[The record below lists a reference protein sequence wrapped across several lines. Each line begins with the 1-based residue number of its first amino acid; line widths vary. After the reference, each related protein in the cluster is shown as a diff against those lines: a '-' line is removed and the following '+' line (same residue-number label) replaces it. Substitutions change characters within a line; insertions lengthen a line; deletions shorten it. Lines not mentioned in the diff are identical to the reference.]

1 MRKFFLWL
9 MLFALVLVPSIA
21 GAVESSPVELGKVG
35 VFKVFKP
42 MYKDD
47 YGYSDVTV
55 QLKNGEVIY
64 PSMDVYRLESVV
76 FGAAINGSYNTDMML
91 PSGIMTTQAGE
102 SALKGKFSTEYG
114 NIINYGAGIALYG
127 GLKARWSLNS
137 TPASIGS
144 TVLPPYNAWH
154 FYDVTSMDIGNVLP
168 YVELERKY
176 GGPNITGIKVF
187 FVESGDTKPV
197 PIHDVSSVRISVENN
212 GNGYTGTKLSAAE
225 SFSGFSDTEPII
237 CTMSANLKESDKFT
251 VYLAFDKGDDTF
263 VWSFSHDREYNSYP
277 DNWTIWRN
285 EYGLQN
291 IHDSSIDVKIT
302 LSGDIYF
309 DSFFAG
315 NNEIIS
321 LDYEMSKDVYSN
333 DVILAIVTPKKPG
346 YTTLRLKYSIY
357 GDAKTD
363 IKSVIVDSQDND
375 GHWRRKIDW
384 EEESPLKAQVHDYS
398 YRINVNHVGGK
409 PYYETATV
417 TGYVAWD
424 MVGSDDAS
432 FNDADVTLSV
442 GSYYSYSS
450 RKLKYEGEG
459 RFSVRDRD
467 GEEVLL
473 SNSDSAWNQ
482 APWIEAPGYEE
493 LNGLVSMPMSNYK
506 TREDIVNGDFVPYV
520 EFIYDGRTL
529 EKIKWSFINPH
540 TKEIYTS
547 LPSGIKNLRV
557 STWSLDSL
565 DSAKTTTEPSGE
577 FNTSLSYVTV
587 YIGYTLNDENYI
599 WSFDS
604 MNDASSLLG
613 NLGKLS
619 KTLRISA
626 DVAIDVSFDIY
637 SSYYRDYYKDYSFMA
652 VVSSS
657 DILSVDT
664 TSIDLKKDRQTITLY
679 GKKTG
684 EARLSFVFFNP
695 YKDSPDIWRSAL
707 ASSQYLIYVGDYEPE
722 KPEIIYTPPKLHLES
737 YDDHISYASLV
748 EGKPIYY
755 DLRESSDVTFRL
767 ENDKKI
773 FISRASFDNTAERAK
788 LLGGTLTITSATGDI
803 SSQDVTLS
811 FSNYSS
817 GTYPSINVYYDVGVL
832 DNGTTVSWNFP
843 SLGLEGE
850 ETTSFNHVRSP
861 LEQHNTYK
869 PSVEFIIDGFY
880 ITGIKWGFVDSKDNP
895 VEASMVHN
903 IKLNVELS
911 GEWSEY
917 SLQGTSGDIIF
928 DEPQPF
934 TTYRCYLNFT
944 EDGVNYEWHFN
955 ESINLDSWAYSHEW
969 NIASTDFPI
978 VMKIGESKNINLHI
992 PFYRV
997 FTLKNLTV
1005 LTSTAILSADITGE
1019 SIIGYDHDITLRIT
1033 AQESGVA
1040 TFSVSA
1046 YNLTDNSNISYK
1058 APVEV
1063 WIYDD
1068 DDMVSGL
1075 SDTETATTMLE
1086 NIAAGYGVSYDVP
1099 VIPEPEPEPE
1109 PEPVRIWRYLYDGT
1123 TEIENEDAIRFSG
1136 EDYEQNN
1143 LSVRPRFAVPQYPSD
1158 EAVSTMNDYVDEHGY
1173 PNVMDIEDRNLM
1185 ASRDVL
1191 EVFDYVKYDLISLDT
1206 PQVLAIVLPVISLDE
1221 AGVYTFSVSMDNIPS
1236 GKELFFYTAQYSLSH
1251 DISPDI
1257 RLFLNSSGNIIDSK
1271 PYYTDTIEVAVY
1283 LEPGTYEPIITADAT
1298 QRDIEIITGYQPLE
1312 VNITNVSLDA
1322 GKVGEPYFGKF
1333 TANFSDGVRW
1343 SFSSGVL
1350 PTGLVLNPDGTVT
1363 GTPAEAGNF
1372 PLTVT
1377 AYYRGVRGST
1387 HCVLTITGDEPSPDV
1402 PPTPTSPDVDPTSPD
1417 VPPTP
1422 TSPDVRPTSPDVNP
1436 TSQDTRPVTS
1446 QDTRPVQSQ
1455 DVRPVTS
1462 RDTRPVVSD
1471 DTRQNTTS
1479 GDQSGGNNTGNNS
1492 GGGNT
1497 ITTIKPVSAVP
1508 EPPRVNIQAVTVVVK
1523 RAIRTLTSLITD
1535 STEVAELPASAS
1547 GSRRTVDDLSEEDK
1561 ADIPSSQTTAA
1572 VLPIMKVTA
1581 PAVYVFGVDLK
1592 DSGITAQSPIYMHM
1606 MAEPSASAEMF
1617 TDAEDAQDASVFLD
1631 DEGNEITTVPDN
1643 LHVNVAAYMTPEYT
1657 YAPVITTDA
1666 PESSGTGPDDS
1677 SGGCS
1682 EGFSLYALVVAAWVL
1697 LRKK

>member
-1 MRKFFLWL
+1 MRKFFLRL

-21 GAVESSPVELGKVG
+21 GTVESSPVELGKVG
-35 VFKVFKP
+35 VFRVFSP
-42 MYKDD
+42 KDGD
-47 YGYSDVTV
+47 SDVTV
-55 QLKNGEVIY
+55 QLKAGEVIY
-64 PSMDVYRLESVV
+64 PSMDVYRHYGTT
-76 FGAAINGSYNTDMML
+76 FGAITNGYFDTTQML
-91 PSGIMTTQAGE
+91 PSGIMTTQAGQ
-102 SALKGKFSTEYG
+102 SALKGEFSPKYG
-114 NIINYGAGIALYG
+114 NIIDYGAGNALYS
-127 GLKARWSLNS
+127 GLNARWSLNS

-144 TVLPPYNAWH
+144 TVLPHYNAWD
-154 FYDVTSMDIGNVLP
+154 FYDVGSMDIGNVLP

-176 GGPNITGIKVF
+176 SNSKITGIKVF

-197 PIHDVSSVRISVENN
+197 PNPDVSSLRISVED
-212 GNGYTGTKLSAAE
+212 NGYTGAKLSAAE
-225 SFSGFSDTEPII
+225 SFSGFDNTEPII
-237 CTMSANLKESDKFT
+237 CTMSANMKESDKFT
-251 VYLAFDKGDDTF
+251 VYVAFDKGDHTF
-263 VWSFSHDREYNSYP
+263 VWNFSHDREYNSYP
-277 DNWTIWRN
+277 ESRIIWLN
-285 EYGLQN
+285 SSLNTLNN

-302 LSGDIYF
+302 LSGDIDFY
-309 DSFFAG
+309 SFFAG

-321 LDYEMSKDVYSN
+321 LDYKMSKDAYSN
-333 DVILAIVTPKKPG
+333 DVILATVTPKKPG
-346 YTTLRLKYSIY
+346 YTTLRLKYSRY
-357 GDAKTD
+357 GEDETD
-363 IKSVIVDSQDND
+363 IKSVIVR
-375 GHWRRKIDW
+375 GGKIDW
-384 EEESPLKAQVHDYS
+384 EEESPLKSQLHDYS
-398 YRINVNHVGGK
+398 YRIDVNHVGGK

-417 TGYVAWD
+417 TGYAVWD
-424 MVGSDDAS
+424 MLGSDDAS
-432 FNDADVTLSV
+432 FNDADVILSV

-450 RKLKYEGEG
+450 RKLKYESEG
-459 RFSVRDRD
+459 RFSVRDID

-493 LNGLVSMPMSNYK
+493 LNGLVSMPVSNYK

-547 LPSGIKNLRV
+547 LPSGIKNLRA

-565 DSAKTTTEPSGE
+565 DSAQTTTEPSGE

-955 ESINLDSWAYSHEW
+955 ESINLDIWAYSHEW

-1086 NIAAGYGVSYDVP
+1086 NIAAGYGVSYDIP

-1185 ASRDVL
+1185 ASRDVR

-1206 PQVLAIVLPVISLDE
+1206 PQVLAIVLPVISIDE
-1221 AGVYTFSVSMDNIPS
+1221 AGVYTFSVSTDNIPS

-1251 DISPDI
+1251 DISPDV
-1257 RLFLNSSGNIIDSK
+1257 RLFLTSYGTITEYS
-1271 PYYTDTIEVAVY
+1271 PYGDTINVSVY
-1283 LEPGTYEPIITADAT
+1283 LESGTYEPIITSDAT

-1312 VNITNVSLDA
+1312 VNITNISLDA
-1322 GKVGEPYFGKF
+1322 GKVGVPYFGQF

-1377 AYYRGVRGST
+1377 AYYRGVRGSKY
-1387 HCVLTITGDEPSPDV
+1387 CVLTIMGDEPSPDV
-1402 PPTPTSPDVDPTSPD
+1402 PPTPTSPDVRPTSPD

-1436 TSQDTRPVTS
+1436 TSPDTRPVTS

-1455 DVRPVTS
+1455 DVNPITS

-1497 ITTIKPVSAVP
+1497 IITIKPVSAVP
-1508 EPPRVNIQAVTVVVK
+1508 EPPRVDIQAVTVVVK

-1535 STEVAELPASAS
+1535 STEVAELPESAS

-1561 ADIPSSQTTAA
+1561 ADIPSTQATAA

-1592 DSGITAQSPIYMHM
+1592 DSGITARSPIYMHM
-1606 MAEPSASAEMF
+1606 MAEPGAEAEMF

-1666 PESSGTGPDDS
+1666 PDTRGNEDGDTGTGPGDS
-1677 SGGCS
+1677 SGGCN
-1682 EGFSLYALVVAAWVL
+1682 EGFSLYVLAMAALAL
-1697 LRKK
+1697 TSLRRK